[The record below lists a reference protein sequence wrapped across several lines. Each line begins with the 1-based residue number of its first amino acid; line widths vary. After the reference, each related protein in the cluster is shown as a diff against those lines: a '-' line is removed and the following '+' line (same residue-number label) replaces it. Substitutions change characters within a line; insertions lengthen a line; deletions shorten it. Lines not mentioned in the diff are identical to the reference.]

1 MEKTNKTFYHLQIA
15 KCGGTYINNI
25 FVHNL
30 FNIFSNNSINY
41 IDGEYHL
48 GWQDL
53 ENMYTLSCF
62 RDPLKRTISHYAY
75 YKNGGHGGKAL
86 ADIPNFIEWVKQ
98 NEQLVANYQIKNF
111 LYTKK
116 NFHLNPFNPTSGMD
130 PDFMSIE
137 IDKNKAMD
145 RIKNTNILLK
155 NSQLNNETC
164 LTIMQIILDD
174 FNLSQKSFIDKNKQH
189 DHNITIGSKEI
200 YDSLNTK
207 EIKYIYNINNLDSEI
222 YMSDSLFFNGGK

>member
-1 MEKTNKTFYHLQIA
+1 MEKNNKTFYHLQIA

-48 GWQDL
+48 GWQDF

-86 ADIPNFIEWVKQ
+86 TDIPNFIEWVKQ
-98 NEQLVANYQIKNF
+98 NEQLIANYQIKNF

-116 NFHLNPFNPTSGMD
+116 NFHLNPFNPTSGID
-130 PDFMSIE
+130 PDFMSIK
-137 IDKNKAMD
+137 IDKHKAMD

-164 LTIMQIILDD
+164 LTVMQIILDD
-174 FNLSQKSFIDKNKQH
+174 FDLKQKSFIDKNKQH

-200 YDSLNTK
+200 YNNLSVK
-207 EIKYIYNINNLDSEI
+207 EIEYVYNINSLDSEV
-222 YMSDSLFFNGGK
+222 YMSNSLFFNGGK

>member
-1 MEKTNKTFYHLQIA
+1 MEEINKTFYHLQIA

-30 FNIFSNNSINY
+30 FNIFNNNSINY

-75 YKNGGHGGKAL
+75 YKNGGHGGQAL
-86 ADIPNFIEWVKQ
+86 VDIPNFIEWVKQ

-116 NFHLNPFNPTSGMD
+116 NFHLNPFNPTSGID
-130 PDFMSIE
+130 PDFMSIK
-137 IDKNKAMD
+137 IDKNKAID

-164 LTIMQIILDD
+164 LSVMQIILDD
-174 FNLSQKSFIDKNKQH
+174 FNLDQKSFINKNKQH

-207 EIKYIYNINNLDSEI
+207 EIEYIYNINNLDSEI
-222 YMSDSLFFNGGK
+222 YMSNSLFFNDGK

>member
-1 MEKTNKTFYHLQIA
+1 MEKNNKTFYHLQIA

-25 FVHNL
+25 FVHSL
-30 FNIFSNNSINY
+30 FEIFKNNSINY

-53 ENMYTLSCF
+53 ENIYTLSCF

-75 YKNGGHGGKAL
+75 YKNGGQGGKPL
-86 ADIPNFIEWVKQ
+86 TDIPNFIKWVKQ
-98 NEQLVANYQIKNF
+98 NEKLIANYQIKNF

-116 NFHLNPFNPTSGMD
+116 NFHLNPFNPTNGMD

-137 IDKNKAMD
+137 IDKNKAIN

-155 NSQLNNETC
+155 NSQLNEITS
-164 LTIMQIILDD
+164 LKVMQKILDE
-174 FNLSQKSFIDKNKQH
+174 FGLEQKSFINKNKNY
-189 DHNITIGSKEI
+189 DHNITNGSKEV
-200 YDSLNTK
+200 YASLSNK
-207 EIKYIYNINNLDSEI
+207 DIEYVYNINSLDSEI
-222 YMSDSLFFNGGK
+222 YMSSSLFFNGGK

>member
-1 MEKTNKTFYHLQIA
+1 MEKNNKTFYHLQIA

-25 FVHNL
+25 FVHSL
-30 FNIFSNNSINY
+30 FEIFKNNSINY

-53 ENMYTLSCF
+53 KNIYTLSCF

-75 YKNGGHGGKAL
+75 YKNGGQGGKPL
-86 ADIPNFIEWVKQ
+86 TDIPNFIEWVKQ
-98 NEQLVANYQIKNF
+98 NEKLIANYQIKNF

-116 NFHLNPFNPTSGMD
+116 NFHLNPFNPADGMD

-137 IDKNKAMD
+137 IDKNKAIN

-164 LTIMQIILDD
+164 LTVMQIILDD
-174 FNLSQKSFIDKNKQH
+174 FNLDQKSFIDKNKQH
-189 DHNITIGSKEI
+189 DHNVTIGSKEI
-200 YDSLNTK
+200 YDSLNPK
-207 EIKYIYNINNLDSEI
+207 EIEYVYNINNLDSEI
-222 YMSDSLFFNGGK
+222 YMSDSLFFNGGR

>member
-1 MEKTNKTFYHLQIA
+1 MEKNNKTFYHLQIA

-30 FNIFSNNSINY
+30 FDIFSNNSISY

-53 ENMYTLSCF
+53 ENIYTLSCF

-75 YKNGGHGGKAL
+75 YKNGGPTGKAL
-86 ADIPNFIEWVKQ
+86 INIPSFIEWVKQ

-116 NFHLNPFNPTSGMD
+116 NFHLNPFNPTDGID
-130 PDFMSIE
+130 PDFMSIK
-137 IDKNKAMD
+137 IDKDKAID

-164 LTIMQIILDD
+164 LTVMQIILDD
-174 FNLSQKSFIDKNKQH
+174 FSLNKKSFIDESKQH

-200 YDSLNTK
+200 YDNLSAK
-207 EIKYIYNINNLDSEI
+207 EIEYVYSINSIDSEI
-222 YMSDSLFFNGGK
+222 YMSNNLFFNGGK